1 VSMCG
6 NVSEMHQFIAGRSE
20 MFFLP
25 ELWLI
30 ALENTGDADAE
41 IIIAIT
47 TESPEVGRARRLA

>member
-1 VSMCG
+1 MCG
-6 NVSEMHQFIAGRSE
+6 NVSEMHQFIAGTSE
-20 MFFLP
+20 M
-25 ELWLI
+25 LI